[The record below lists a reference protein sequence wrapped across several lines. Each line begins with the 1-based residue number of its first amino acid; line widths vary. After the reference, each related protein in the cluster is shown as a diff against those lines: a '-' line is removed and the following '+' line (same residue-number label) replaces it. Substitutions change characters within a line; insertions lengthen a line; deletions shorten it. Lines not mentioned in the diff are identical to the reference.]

1 MPAIPRF
8 NRFALRAAL
17 YSCLAMLALSSRAA
31 DYPAPKEG
39 SWIAKDFRFHTGQVM
54 PEL

>member
-1 MPAIPRF
+1 MPAIPHF

-17 YSCLAMLALSSRAA
+17 YSCLAMLALTSRAA

-39 SWIAKDFRFHTGQVM
+39 SWIAKDCRFHTGQVM
-54 PEL
+54 P